1 MGKLTVKQCDGA
13 KAQGKRV
20 MREKALGAYPDVSL
34 AEARRLHSE
43 QSESVKTG
51 KLASL

>member
-1 MGKLTVKQCDGA
+1 
-13 KAQGKRV
+13 

-51 KLASL
+51 KLDSL